1 MKRNLAIFI
10 SVLFSI
16 SFFLYSSYGED
27 KTGNQIEL
35 KQLINMVQI
44 NVKRA
49 IAYYKKNGMA
59 ATLKELNQPD
69 GRFVFDSIYVFAYDL
84 EGTVIAHPKNASLI
98 GGKLFDV
105 PDEEGKFFR
114 REVVFKAKTKG
125 KGWVEYKYIEPESKQ
140 TLWKKT
146 YIEKYDKIIFCCGF
160 YRK

>member
-1 MKRNLAIFI
+1 MAVFI
-10 SVLFSI
+10 SLFFSI
-16 SFFLYSSYGED
+16 NFFLYGSYGED

-35 KQLINMVQI
+35 KQLISMVQI

-49 IAYYKKNGMA
+49 IAYYKKNGKA

-84 EGTVIAHPKNASLI
+84 EGTVIAHPKNPSLI
-98 GGKLFDV
+98 GGKLYDV

-114 REVVFKAKTKG
+114 REVVFKAKTDG
-125 KGWVEYKYIEPESKQ
+125 KGWVEYKYTEPKSKQ

>member
-1 MKRNLAIFI
+1 MKRNMAVFI

-16 SFFLYSSYGED
+16 NIFLYSSYGED
-27 KTGNQIEL
+27 KTDNQIEL
-35 KQLINMVQI
+35 KQLMNIVQI

-49 IAYYKKNGMA
+49 IAYYKENGQA
-59 ATLKELNQPD
+59 ATLKELNKPE

-84 EGTVIAHPKNASLI
+84 EGTVIAHPINPSLI
-98 GGKLFDV
+98 GGKLYDV

-114 REVVFKAKTKG
+114 REVVFKAKTDG
-125 KGWVEYKYIEPESKQ
+125 KGWVEYKYIEPQSKQ